1 MFMLR
6 IFLRSK
12 QQVNRRRK
20 NLTVAFYSAVE
31 GGGKAGV
38 VMRRIIASAGLALL
52 LAGCSTVP
60 HRPLPPVAVVTPK
73 PLPYRWTQGNAPQ
86 AYKDAVAVF
95 GPLAL
100 KPGDYRWASAVP
112 EAGDTRVVVDL
123 LTQLFY
129 VYRGDSLVG
138 VATIS
143 SGKKGRETPLGFW
156 AVMTKKVKGF
166 SRKYDNAPMPFMQM
180 YDPKGIAFHAGA
192 NPGYPAS
199 HGCVRLP
206 LKFAEKLYGMTKIG
220 TKVIIE
226 G

>member
-1 MFMLR
+1 MRLR
-6 IFLRSK
+6 VL
-12 QQVNRRRK
+12 
-20 NLTVAFYSAVE
+20 AVLV
-31 GGGKAGV
+31 GTAV
-38 VMRRIIASAGLALL
+38 V
-52 LAGCSTVP
+52 AGCSTTPRIVEA
-60 HRPLPPVAVVTPK
+60 PPPK
-73 PLPYRWTQGNAPQ
+73 PVPRELPYRWTQGNAPK
-86 AYKDAVAVF
+86 AYEQAVAQF

-100 KPGDYRWASAVP
+100 KPGEYRWAAEIP
-112 EAGDTRVVVDL
+112 AEGEARVVVDL

-129 VYRGDSLVG
+129 VYRGEQLVG

-143 SGKKGRETPLGFW
+143 SGKKGKETPLGFW
-156 AVMTKKVKGF
+156 SVMLKKKKGF

-180 YDPKGIAFHAGA
+180 YDPMGIAFHAGP

-206 LKFAEKLYGMTKIG
+206 LKFAEKLFDMTKVG

>member
-1 MFMLR
+1 
-6 IFLRSK
+6 
-12 QQVNRRRK
+12 
-20 NLTVAFYSAVE
+20 
-31 GGGKAGV
+31 
-38 VMRRIIASAGLALL
+38 MRRIIVTTIVLGALL
-52 LAGCSTVP
+52 SGCSTVP
-60 HRPLPPVAVVTPK
+60 PPPPPVAVAQPK

-86 AYKDAVAVF
+86 AYKDAVALF

-100 KPGDYRWASAVP
+100 RPGDYRWAPSVP
-112 EAGDTRVVVDL
+112 EAGETRVVVDL

-156 AVMTKKVKGF
+156 AVMNKKVKGF

-180 YDPKGIAFHAGA
+180 YDPKGIAFHAGQ

-206 LKFAEKLYGMTKIG
+206 YKFAEKLFGMTKIG
-220 TKVIIE
+220 TQVIIE

>member
-1 MFMLR
+1 MGRFTNWTM
-6 IFLRSK
+6 
-12 QQVNRRRK
+12 
-20 NLTVAFYSAVE
+20 VAAT
-31 GGGKAGV
+31 A
-38 VMRRIIASAGLALL
+38 AL
-52 LAGCSTVP
+52 LAGCATAP
-60 HRPLPPVAVVTPK
+60 QQPPRPVAVATPR

-86 AYKDAVAVF
+86 AHQDAVAMF
-95 GPLAL
+95 GPLMM
-100 KPGDYRWASAVP
+100 KPGEYKWAASIP
-112 EAGDTRVVVDL
+112 EAGDTKVVVDL

-129 VYRGDSLVG
+129 VYRGEQLVG

-156 AVMTKKVKGF
+156 SVMLKQKLGH
-166 SRKYDNAPMPFMQM
+166 SRKYENAPMPFMQM
-180 YDPKGIAFHAGA
+180 YDSKGIAFHAGP

-220 TKVIIE
+220 TKVVIE

>member
-1 MFMLR
+1 
-6 IFLRSK
+6 
-12 QQVNRRRK
+12 
-20 NLTVAFYSAVE
+20 
-31 GGGKAGV
+31 
-38 VMRRIIASAGLALL
+38 MRRIVATVIVGAL

-60 HRPLPPVAVVTPK
+60 QPVRQPVSAAQPQ

-95 GPLAL
+95 GPLAMR
-100 KPGDYRWASAVP
+100 PGDYRWAATIP
-112 EAGDTRVVVDL
+112 ATGETKVVVDL
-123 LTQLFY
+123 VTQLFY
-129 VYRGDSLVG
+129 VYRGEQLVG
-138 VATIS
+138 VTTMS
-143 SGKKGRETPLGFW
+143 SGKKGKETQLGFW
-156 AVMTKKVKGF
+156 EVIIKKKQGY

-180 YDPKGIAFHAGA
+180 YDAKGLAFHAGP

-206 LKFAEKLYGMTKIG
+206 LKFAEKLFGMTRIG

>member
-1 MFMLR
+1 M
-6 IFLRSK
+6 I
-12 QQVNRRRK
+12 RK
-20 NLTVAFYSAVE
+20 LS
-31 GGGKAGV
+31 
-38 VMRRIIASAGLALL
+38 LAALGAL
-52 LAGCSTVP
+52 ALAGCSSAPAPRRVAA
-60 HRPLPPVAVVTPK
+60 PPVPVAEPA

-86 AYKDAVAVF
+86 AYQDALATF
-95 GPLAL
+95 GQLRL
-100 KPGDYRWASAVP
+100 KPGQYRWLTAIPA
-112 EAGDTRVVVDL
+112 EGETRVVVDL

-129 VYRGDSLVG
+129 VYRGDRLVG

-143 SGKKGRETPLGFW
+143 SGKKGKETPLGFW
-156 AVMTKKVKGF
+156 SVFRKQKLGF

-180 YDPKGIAFHAGA
+180 YDEKGIAFHGGP

-206 LKFAEKLYGMTKIG
+206 TKFAERLYGLTKLG